1 MGQRMSTWVM
11 WAVINSQR
19 RMEEY
24 AAAQRERRWSKED
37 VENYTQ
43 VDNADVT
50 VGILGLG
57 MSSYTTYFRK

>member
-1 MGQRMSTWVM
+1 MSTWVM
-11 WAVINSQR
+11 WGVINSQR

-24 AAAQRERRWSKED
+24 AVAQRERRWAKED

-43 VDNADVT
+43 VDNGDLT

-57 MSSYTTYFRK
+57 G